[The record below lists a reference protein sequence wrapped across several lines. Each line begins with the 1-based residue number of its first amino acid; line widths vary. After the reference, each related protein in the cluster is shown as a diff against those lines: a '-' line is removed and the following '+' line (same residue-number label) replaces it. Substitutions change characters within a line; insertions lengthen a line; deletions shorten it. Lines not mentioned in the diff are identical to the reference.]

1 MSQKSSNELLQ
12 EYFQAAAK
20 QGDLQLQ
27 SDMLDAALAN
37 SMIDMR
43 KLNKLIGEAKAKE
56 AAAPAPVAVSLP
68 VEAPAASV
76 EVQNE

>member
-37 SMIDMR
+37 SMVDMR

-56 AAAPAPVAVSLP
+56 AAAPAPVAVAIP
-68 VEAPAASV
+68 EEVVEAA
-76 EVQNE
+76 NE

>member
-37 SMIDMR
+37 SMVDMR
-43 KLNKLIGEAKAKE
+43 KLNKLIGEAKARE
-56 AAAPAPVAVSLP
+56 AVAPVAVSLP